1 MQEYENKHLEML
13 RSGLA
18 ECTVL
23 LKKNGQFPLESAGEL
38 ALYGNG
44 ARHTVKGGT
53 GSGEVNSRF
62 FITIEE
68 GLEKAGFR
76 ITTGPWL
83 DAYDRIM
90 AETKQ
95 AFLKEIRERARK
107 NHTLAVL
114 EGMGAVMA
122 EPEYELPLADAAGGM
137 P

>member
-62 FITIEE
+62 FVTIEE
-68 GLEKAGFR
+68 ARNSGLPDHHRALAGCIRQDHGGNQAGFPQR
-76 ITTGPWL
+76 DP
-83 DAYDRIM
+83 
-90 AETKQ
+90 
-95 AFLKEIRERARK
+95 
-107 NHTLAVL
+107 
-114 EGMGAVMA
+114 
-122 EPEYELPLADAAGGM
+122 
-137 P
+137 